1 MFFFPIIGRQTMKKF
16 KDGILPN
23 IFYYIKDKYIVL
35 KGRNTMYA
43 IKNFIYYMWN
53 ILNRFMIHIINNPL
67 TNVFLL
73 IMIVTIYSYNRLN
86 SIRLECLI

>member
-1 MFFFPIIGRQTMKKF
+1 MKKF

-23 IFYYIKDKYIVL
+23 IFYYIKDKYIIL
-35 KGRNTMYA
+35 KGRNTIYA
-43 IKNFIYYMWN
+43 IKNFICYMWN
-53 ILNRFMIHIINNPL
+53 ILNRFMIHIMNNPL

>member
-1 MFFFPIIGRQTMKKF
+1 
-16 KDGILPN
+16 
-23 IFYYIKDKYIVL
+23 
-35 KGRNTMYA
+35 MYA

-53 ILNRFMIHIINNPL
+53 ILNRFMIHIMNNPL